1 MSSSY
6 VPPRGLDGRIVLGP
20 LLDPSALRD
29 EAPAPPAPAP
39 SPAAPT
45 PIHGT
50 PRRTGAMPTPFGQ
63 PRGGASTPT
72 PRTPRQQWVLR
83 GAYALAA
90 LLCAAAGWAWFAASS
105 AAPAPAV
112 QPTAAPSAATV
123 APPAATTVL
132 GRAVVA
138 YDAPDGAPV
147 GALDA
152 GRPYTVAEEL
162 GSWRQLD
169 VAGSGLVWVRAWEMD
184 GIAPPTPTPL
194 PTAIPVPTAAP
205 APVRVVPVGPAVT
218 CVPVLDGDNGNAY
231 LGEACGATSEQR
243 QARALELLQAAPQP

>member
-20 LLDPSALRD
+20 LLDPAALRD
-29 EAPAPPAPAP
+29 EAPATPVAS

-45 PIHGT
+45 LRAGT

-72 PRTPRQQWVLR
+72 PRTQRQQWVLR

-90 LLCAAAGWAWFAASS
+90 LLCAAAVWAWFAASS
-105 AAPAPAV
+105 AAPAP
-112 QPTAAPSAATV
+112 TAAPSAPSAPSAATV
-123 APPAATTVL
+123 APPAATVL

-152 GRPYTVAEEL
+152 GRSYTVAQEL

-184 GIAPPTPTPL
+184 GIAPPTPAPL

-218 CVPVLDGDNGNAY
+218 CVPVLDGDNANAY
-231 LGEACGATSEQR
+231 LGEACGASSAER